1 MSVRTLVAAAAGLLL
16 SVASPAA
23 QPPWVDVIRNL
34 RNPKPETRLD
44 SLQKLE
50 SAAYVGAIE
59 PVAELITDSD
69 DRVQAAAI
77 DAELTFFLTER
88 VAGSRSLA
96 GSGSKS
102 RAQVAFDTGPLVRG
116 AGIAPPILISR
127 LIAAIRDENA
137 RVRFDA
143 VHALGFI
150 GEAPLGASES
160 RALALEL
167 DHYDPII
174 RAATARVIGRLR
186 AAEAGDKLIAGLSDS
201 NALVRLYAIESLGWL
216 RHERAAAALRDL
228 VARGRG
234 EEPAMALFA
243 LARIAS
249 QEDRERFRQ
258 RLADK
263 SAAMR
268 RSALEGVARVS
279 DRDSLEAARKM
290 AASDSSAS
298 VKLAGAFAVQLLGGD
313 VQTHTIASM
322 LVVDDLTAQAREY
335 LFELGRTAV
344 PGIESV
350 LKVATDSRHR
360 ADLIQAVGYVGTLD
374 DVPTLEPF
382 LRDRDERVSRAAGHA
397 IARLRR

>member
-23 QPPWVDVIRNL
+23 QPQWVDVIRNL

-50 SAAYVGAIE
+50 SAAYVGAVE
-59 PVAELITDSD
+59 PVAELITDPD

-88 VAGSRSLA
+88 VAGSRGLA
-96 GSGSKS
+96 GGGKS

-116 AGIAPPILISR
+116 AGIAPPLLISR

-137 RVRFDA
+137 RIRFDA

-228 VARGRG
+228 VTRGRG

-243 LARIAS
+243 LARMAS
-249 QEDRERFRQ
+249 PEDRERFRQ

-263 SAAMR
+263 SPAMR
-268 RSALEGVARVS
+268 RSALEGIARVS
-279 DRDSLEAARKM
+279 DRDSLEAAKKM

-313 VQTHTIASM
+313 VQTHTIAST
-322 LVVDDLTAQAREY
+322 LVVDDLAAQAREY

-374 DVPTLEPF
+374 DVPLLEPF